1 MSESPGAGL
10 GFPGYLFSNSRRFLK
25 EEWSVTKRQ
34 LQASDGF
41 LGSGHAWNK
50 QALPGRRHIV

>member
-1 MSESPGAGL
+1 MSKGRCFDFL
-10 GFPGYLFSNSRRFLK
+10 GYLFSHSRRFLK
-25 EEWSVTKRQ
+25 EEGSVTKRQ